1 MSEHEVF
8 VVGAARTAVGSFLGG
23 LSTVPAP
30 RLGALCIRESIKR
43 AGISDDVIDEVMMGQ
58 VLTGAQG
65 QAPARQASIFAG
77 LPASIPCTTIGK
89 VCGSGLQTI
98 ILGTRTI
105 KAGEADIIVAGG
117 QENMTLASYAL
128 EKARTGYRL
137 FNGELV
143 DMMVRD
149 GLWDVYTN
157 QHMGSCADKTAAE
170 YEVGREEQDDYATL
184 SYTRAQKAIAD
195 GKFKGEII
203 PVEIPQRKGDPVIF
217 DTDEGPGVFN
227 EQKMRKLRPA
237 FEKGETASI
246 TAGNASSINDGA
258 GAVVL
263 ASAEA
268 VKKHKL
274 TPVARIVSSG
284 LGARE
289 SHHFPLAP
297 IIAVKNA
304 LARAGFKASD
314 IDRWEIN
321 EAFAIVPILAMK
333 KFDLTTDN
341 VNLWGGAISIGHP
354 IGASGT
360 RIFITLLSVLKD
372 TGGRYG
378 LCTPCI
384 GGGEGNAVI
393 IEKL

>member
-1 MSEHEVF
+1 MSEREVF
-8 VVGAARTAVGSFLGG
+8 VVGAARTAVGSFQGG

-30 RLGALCIRESIKR
+30 RLGALCIAESVKR
-43 AGISDDVIDEVMMGQ
+43 AGVPHDAIDEVMMGQ

-77 LPASIPCTTIGK
+77 LPDSIPCMTIGK

-105 KAGEADIIVAGG
+105 KAGEGDVLVAGG

-128 EKARTGYRL
+128 EKARSGYRL

-170 YEVGREEQDDYATL
+170 CEVGREEQDDYATL

-195 GKFKGEII
+195 GKFKGEIV

-268 VKKHKL
+268 VKAHNL
-274 TPVARIVSSG
+274 TPMARIVSSG

-297 IIAVKNA
+297 IIAIKNA
-304 LARAGFKASD
+304 LASAGFKASD

-333 KFDLTTDN
+333 EFDLTTDS

-360 RIFITLLSVLKD
+360 RIFITLMSVLKD